1 MDKEQSA
8 TKITAPKP
16 QDFLRARRPEQFSD
30 SVKLQESTID
40 RSMLEYHFETL
51 NNRSQELE
59 FEIFVRKLCEREI
72 CPNLVAQTGPTAGG
86 DGKTDTETY
95 PVANQIAF
103 FWGLNETPE
112 SERWAFGVSTQKD
125 WRAKCRKDVESI
137 MSTGRGYV
145 QIFCATSR
153 FIKNSSRAELQDELS
168 EKYGVKVTIL
178 DRTWLLDKTL
188 QPKNQQLAID
198 HLGLTG
204 SIESKIQI
212 GPFDADKQIQL
223 ADIER
228 QIEQI
233 EDPGRLTLSQ
243 VDLYTKRAIIY
254 KELERD
260 AVAVEHQFNIAV
272 RTAKKFGTQRQ
283 HFDSLYQLTWAA
295 YWWLENAE
303 LFEDTFEKALSVAQE
318 TDNVEV
324 WEKVVTL
331 FNLVVTTHRD
341 GKCTLDV
348 ASTEATI
355 REKLNSIADD
365 ADMISGAL
373 QAKTSLALL
382 DLLAAK
388 SEEQVNNTFR
398 SLGAIADSAHKLI
411 GYPMARLVNL
421 LEALDVAFGDLKA
434 YEDLMDKL
442 IDDAGAR
449 ENSRIKADK
458 YLRRGAL
465 SSDKKDYYRAIKCF
479 GLSLYGLYSSE
490 SKTEMFAALYM
501 LSHAYEKQGLLWAAR
516 GSALMAAYLVTSDAL
531 KEQRSSAKQ
540 AAVYQQLMW
549 IEGQLGRLGQ
559 SLTWYHLAQLISQ
572 TLDEELWTESQKMSY
587 EALIGK
593 LFFNANFSDI
603 ERLAWLP
610 DKLNQ
615 LGLWLSADALLICLG
630 HEDKAGPEGEPIDL
644 QFINMWR
651 CIDMGAPVAPLDLY
665 IDRWTTISS
674 YILGCKV
681 SVSFPVKSPCMEL
694 AQQLLAVLESFCAP
708 MMADHLASTLPA
720 VNIDISLED
729 EDEFIL
735 QHSFDTAAQVTS
747 AEILCSPFS
756 IANLTDEQRD
766 TIKDFYSE
774 FCLRFVTIIC
784 PQIGWTRLEEMLR
797 GDKALERAVVFN
809 CNIGLDSYFMGRDAV
824 PGIASH
830 QDASLELYQPTR
842 RVTWFEHH
850 NIEPMDWR
858 PKVDVSE
865 ERPKHPFQF
874 STLKHRDLKISSLIQ
889 VSLWDQAGWRGVGF
903 QGGGGQIPAV
913 VFLFENPVVGE
924 KIFSNIA
931 KTVGDKD
938 PGKKL
943 RIALMRGISKQ
954 NPAHYRVVVTS
965 NLEQNDDGSSSI
977 HSASSRILTVT
988 PDSSENLDRFLSDY
1002 ENYKRCYVVT
1012 VDAKGRPTHHLSTS
1026 GLVVINAWEIDDNH
1040 LEITALQPDDDV
1052 LIPEGVDNPPISR
1065 ALARI
1070 RSSEG
1075 RKA

>member
-1 MDKEQSA
+1 MEKEQSA
-8 TKITAPKP
+8 TKIAGPKP

-30 SVKLQESTID
+30 SVKLQESNLD

-95 PVANQIAF
+95 PVASQIAF
-103 FWGLNETPE
+103 FWGLNEAPE

-125 WRAKCRKDVESI
+125 WKTKCTKDVESI
-137 MSTGRGYV
+137 MSTGRGYSR
-145 QIFCATSR
+145 IFCVSSR
-153 FIKNSSRAELQDELS
+153 FFKNSLRAQLQDDLS
-168 EKYGVKVTIL
+168 EKHGVTVTIL

-198 HLGLTG
+198 YLGLTG

-233 EDPGRLTLSQ
+233 EDPSRLTLSQ

-260 AVAVEHQFNIAV
+260 AVAVEHQFNLAV

-283 HFDSLYQLTWAA
+283 HFESLYQLTWAA

-303 LFEDTFEKALSVAQE
+303 LFEDTFEKALGVAQE

-324 WEKVVTL
+324 WENVVTL

-348 ASTEATI
+348 ACIEATI
-355 REKLNSIADD
+355 REKLNSIAGD

-398 SLGAIADSAHKLI
+398 SLSEIADSAHKLI

-421 LEALDVAFGDLKA
+421 LEELDVAFGDLKA

-442 IDDAGAR
+442 IDDAGER

-516 GSALMAAYLVTSDAL
+516 GSALMAAYLVTSEAL

-540 AAVYQQLMW
+540 AAIYQQLMW

-559 SLTWYHLAQLISQ
+559 SLAWYHLAQLTSQ

-651 CIDMGAPVAPLDLY
+651 GIDMGAPVAPLDLY

-735 QHSFDTAAQVTS
+735 QHSFDTVAQVTS

-824 PGIASH
+824 PGITSH

-850 NIEPMDWR
+850 NIEPMDSR
-858 PKVDVSE
+858 PKADVSE

>member
-8 TKITAPKP
+8 TKINGPKP

-30 SVKLQESTID
+30 SVKLQESIID

-95 PVANQIAF
+95 PVASQIAF
-103 FWGLNETPE
+103 FWGLNEAPE

-125 WRAKCRKDVESI
+125 WKTKCTKDVESI
-137 MSTGRGYV
+137 MSTGRGYSR
-145 QIFCATSR
+145 IFCVSSR
-153 FIKNSSRAELQDELS
+153 FIKNSQRAQLQDDLS
-168 EKYGVKVTIL
+168 EKHNVKVTIL

-198 HLGLTG
+198 YLGLTG
-204 SIESKIQI
+204 NIESKIQI

-260 AVAVEHQFNIAV
+260 AAAVEHQFNLAV

-303 LFEDTFEKALSVAQE
+303 LFEDTFEKALAVAQE

-341 GKCTLDV
+341 GKCTLDL
-348 ASTEATI
+348 ASIEATI
-355 REKLNSIADD
+355 RERLSSIADD

-411 GYPMARLVNL
+411 GYPIARLVNL

-540 AAVYQQLMW
+540 AAIYQQLMW
-549 IEGQLGRLGQ
+549 IEGQMGRLGQ

-630 HEDKAGPEGEPIDL
+630 HEDKAGPEGEPIDFH
-644 QFINMWR
+644 FINMWR
-651 CIDMGAPVAPLDLY
+651 GIDMGAPVAPLDLY
-665 IDRWTTISS
+665 LDRWTTISS

-720 VNIDISLED
+720 VNINISLED

-766 TIKDFYSE
+766 IIKNFYSE

-797 GDKALERAVVFN
+797 DDKALERAVVFN

-824 PGIASH
+824 PGIESH
-830 QDASLELYQPTR
+830 QDASLELHKPTR

-850 NIEPMDWR
+850 NIEPMNWR
-858 PKVDVSE
+858 PKADVSE

-874 STLKHRDLKISSLIQ
+874 STLKHRELKISSLIQ

-903 QGGGGQIPAV
+903 QGGGGRIPAI
-913 VFLFENPVVGE
+913 VFLFENPVIGE

-938 PGKKL
+938 PSHTL
-943 RIALMRGISKQ
+943 RIALIRGIDRKNS
-954 NPAHYRVVVTS
+954 AHYRVVVTS
-965 NLEQNDDGSSSI
+965 NIDREDHSSSI
-977 HSASSRILTVT
+977 HSALSRILTVT
-988 PDSSENLDRFLSDY
+988 PDSSENLDRFLGDY
-1002 ENYKRCYVVT
+1002 EGYKRCYVVT

-1070 RSSEG
+1070 RSSEC

>member
-8 TKITAPKP
+8 TKINGPKP

-59 FEIFVRKLCEREI
+59 FEIFARKLCEREI

-95 PVANQIAF
+95 PVASQIAF
-103 FWGLNETPE
+103 FWGLNEAPE

-125 WRAKCRKDVESI
+125 WKTKCTKDVESI
-137 MSTGRGYV
+137 MSTGRGYSR
-145 QIFCATSR
+145 IFCVSSR
-153 FIKNSSRAELQDELS
+153 FIKNSLRAQLQDALS
-168 EKYGVKVTIL
+168 EKHGVKVTIL

-188 QPKNQQLAID
+188 QPHNQQLAID
-198 HLGLTG
+198 YLGLTG

-243 VDLYTKRAIIY
+243 VDLYTKRAITY

-260 AVAVEHQFNIAV
+260 AVAVEHQFNLAV
-272 RTAKKFGTQRQ
+272 RTAKKFGSQRQ

-303 LFEDTFEKALSVAQE
+303 LFEDTFEKALGVAQE

-348 ASTEATI
+348 ASIEVTI

-398 SLGAIADSAHKLI
+398 SLGIIADSAHKLI

-516 GSALMAAYLVTSDAL
+516 GAALMAAYLVTADAL

-540 AAVYQQLMW
+540 AAIYQKLMW

-572 TLDEELWTESQKMSY
+572 TLDEDLWTENQKMSY

-593 LFFNANFSDI
+593 LFLNANFSDI

-615 LGLWLSADALLICLG
+615 LDLWLSADALLICLG

-651 CIDMGAPVAPLDLY
+651 SIDMGAPVAPLDLY
-665 IDRWTTISS
+665 LGRWTTISS

-729 EDEFIL
+729 EDDFIL

-766 TIKDFYSE
+766 AIKDFYSE

-784 PQIGWTRLEEMLR
+784 PQIGWSRLEEMLR
-797 GDKALERAVVFN
+797 DDKALERAVVFN

-824 PGIASH
+824 LGIASH
-830 QDASLELYQPTR
+830 QDASLELHKPTR

-858 PKVDVSE
+858 PKADVSE

-874 STLKHRDLKISSLIQ
+874 STLKHRELKILSLIQ

-903 QGGGGQIPAV
+903 QGGGGRIPAI
-913 VFLFENPVVGE
+913 VFLFENLVVGE
-924 KIFSNIA
+924 RIFSNIA

-938 PGKKL
+938 PNNTL
-943 RIALMRGISKQ
+943 RIALIRGINKQ
-954 NPAHYRVVVTS
+954 SPAHYRVVVTS
-965 NLEQNDDGSSSI
+965 NLDREDDSSSI
-977 HSASSRILTVT
+977 HSALSRILTVT

-1012 VDAKGRPTHHLSTS
+1012 VDSKGRPTHHLSTS
-1026 GLVVINAWEIDDNH
+1026 GVVVINAWEIDDNH

>member
-1 MDKEQSA
+1 MEKEQSD
-8 TKITAPKP
+8 TKISGPKP

-95 PVANQIAF
+95 PVSSQIAF
-103 FWGLNETPE
+103 FWGLNEAPE

-125 WRAKCRKDVESI
+125 WKTKCTKDVESI
-137 MSTGRGYV
+137 MSTGRGYAN
-145 QIFCATSR
+145 IFCVSSR
-153 FIKNSSRAELQDELS
+153 FIKNSLRAQLQDELS
-168 EKYGVKVTIL
+168 NRHGVKVTIL

-188 QPKNQQLAID
+188 WPKNQHLAID

-223 ADIER
+223 AEIECQIK
-228 QIEQI
+228 QIE
-233 EDPGRLTLSQ
+233 EPGRLTLSQ
-243 VDLYTKRAIIY
+243 VDLYTKRAILY

-260 AVAVEHQFNIAV
+260 ATAVEHEFNIAV
-272 RTAKKFGTQRQ
+272 RTAKRFGTPRQ
-283 HFDSLYQLTWAA
+283 HFDALYQLTWAA

-303 LFEDTFEKALSVAQE
+303 LFEETFEKALGVAQE
-318 TDNVEV
+318 TDNIEV

-348 ASTEATI
+348 VSLEATI
-355 REKLNSIADD
+355 RERLNSIAND
-365 ADMISGAL
+365 ADMISCAL

-382 DLLAAK
+382 DLLAAAN
-388 SEEQVNNTFR
+388 EEQVNNTFR
-398 SLGAIADSAHKLI
+398 SLGTIADSAHKLI

-442 IDDAGAR
+442 IDDASAR

-479 GLSLYGLYSSE
+479 GLSLYGLYNSE
-490 SKTEMFAALYM
+490 SKTEIFAALYM

-516 GSALMAAYLVTSDAL
+516 GAALMAAYLVTTDAL
-531 KEQRSSAKQ
+531 KEQRNSAKQ
-540 AAVYQQLMW
+540 AAIYQKLMW

-559 SLTWYHLAQLISQ
+559 SLTWYHLAKLISQ
-572 TLDEELWTESQKMSY
+572 TLDEEPWTENQKMSY

-593 LFFNANFSDI
+593 LLLNANFSDI

-615 LGLWLSADALLICLG
+615 LDLGLSADALLLCLG
-630 HEDKAGPEGEPIDL
+630 HEGKAGPENEPIDL
-644 QFINMWR
+644 QFMNMWR
-651 CIDMGAPVAPLDLY
+651 SIDMGAPVATLDLY
-665 IDRWTTISS
+665 LDRWTTISS

-681 SVSFPVKSPCMEL
+681 CVSFPVKSPCIEL

-708 MMADHLASTLPA
+708 MIVDHVVSTLPV
-720 VNIDISLED
+720 VNIDILLED
-729 EDEFIL
+729 ENDFIL

-747 AEILCSPFS
+747 AEILCSPIS

-766 TIKDFYSE
+766 AIKQFYSE
-774 FCLRFVTIIC
+774 FCLHFVTIIC
-784 PQIGWTRLEEMLR
+784 PQVSCSSLEEMLR
-797 GDKALERAVVFN
+797 DDKALERAVVFN

-824 PGIASH
+824 PGIESH
-830 QDASLELYQPTR
+830 QDASLELHKPTR
-842 RVTWFEHH
+842 RVAWFEHH
-850 NIEPMDWR
+850 NIEPMGWR
-858 PKVDVSE
+858 PKNDVSE

-874 STLKHRDLKISSLIQ
+874 STLKHRELKISSLIQ
-889 VSLWDQAGWRGVGF
+889 ISLWDQAGWRGVGF
-903 QGGGGQIPAV
+903 HGGGGEIPSI
-913 VFLFENPVVGE
+913 VFLFDKPTVGAR
-924 KIFSNIA
+924 IFSNIA
-931 KTVGDKD
+931 KTVGVKD
-938 PGKKL
+938 SKNIL
-943 RIALMRGISKQ
+943 RIALIRGISKH
-954 NPAHYRVVVTS
+954 NPEHYRVVVTN
-965 NLEQNDDGSSSI
+965 NLGQNDDDSSSI

-988 PDSSENLDRFLSDY
+988 PNSSQNLDRFLSDY
-1002 ENYKRCYVVT
+1002 EYYKRCYVVT
-1012 VDAKGRPTHHLSTS
+1012 VDANGKPTHHLSTS
-1026 GLVVINAWEIDDNH
+1026 GVVVINAWEIDDNQ
-1040 LEITALQPDDDV
+1040 LEISAIQPDDDV
-1052 LIPEGVDNPPISR
+1052 LLPEGVDNPPISR
-1065 ALARI
+1065 ALTRI
-1070 RSSEG
+1070 RSSES
-1075 RKA
+1075 RQP

>member
-40 RSMLEYHFETL
+40 RCMLEYHFETL

-59 FEIFVRKLCEREI
+59 FETFVRKLCEREI

-95 PVANQIAF
+95 PVSSQIAF
-103 FWGLNETPE
+103 FWGLNEAPE
-112 SERWAFGVSTQKD
+112 SERWAFGVSTQKN
-125 WRAKCRKDVESI
+125 WKAKCTKDVESV
-137 MSTGRGYV
+137 MSTGRGYAS
-145 QIFCATSR
+145 IFCVSSR
-153 FIKNSSRAELQDELS
+153 LIKNSLRAQHQDDLS
-168 EKYGVKVTIL
+168 KKHGVQVTIL
-178 DRTWLLDKTL
+178 DRTWLLDRAL
-188 QPKNQQLAID
+188 QPKNQHLAID

-212 GPFDADKQIQL
+212 GPYDADKQIQL
-223 ADIER
+223 AEIER
-228 QIEQI
+228 EIEQI

-260 AVAVEHQFNIAV
+260 AAAVEHQFNIAV
-272 RTAKKFGTQRQ
+272 RVAKKFGTHRQ
-283 HFDSLYQLTWAA
+283 HFDALYQLTWAA
-295 YWWLENAE
+295 YWWLENADV
-303 LFEDTFEKALSVAQE
+303 FEETFEKAFGVAQE

-331 FNLVVTTHRD
+331 FNLVVTSHRD

-348 ASTEATI
+348 VSLSATI
-355 REKLNSIADD
+355 RERLNSIAND

-382 DLLAAK
+382 DLLAAEN
-388 SEEQVNNTFR
+388 EEQVNNTFR
-398 SLGAIADSAHKLI
+398 TLGTIADSAHKLI

-442 IDDAGAR
+442 IDDTGAR

-479 GLSLYGLYSSE
+479 GLSLYGLYNSE

-516 GSALMAAYLVTSDAL
+516 GAALMAAYLVTGDAL

-540 AAVYQQLMW
+540 AAIYQQLMW

-572 TLDEELWTESQKMSY
+572 TLDEDPWTENQKMSY

-593 LFFNANFSDI
+593 LFLNANFSDI

-615 LGLWLSADALLICLG
+615 LDLGLSADALLVCLG

-644 QFINMWR
+644 QFMNMWR
-651 CIDMGAPVAPLDLY
+651 SIDMGAPVATLDLY
-665 IDRWTTISS
+665 LDRWTTINS

-694 AQQLLAVLESFCAP
+694 AQHLLAVLESFCAP
-708 MMADHLASTLPA
+708 MMVDHIASTLPA
-720 VNIDISLED
+720 VNIDILLED
-729 EDEFIL
+729 EDDFML
-735 QHSFDTAAQVTS
+735 QHNFDTAAQVTS

-756 IANLTDEQRD
+756 IAKLTDEQRD
-766 TIKDFYSE
+766 AIKQFYSE
-774 FCLRFVTIIC
+774 FCLHFVSIIC
-784 PQIGWTRLEEMLR
+784 PQVGWSRLEEMLR
-797 GDKALERAVVFN
+797 DDKALERAVVFN
-809 CNIGLDSYFMGRDAV
+809 CNIGLDDYFMGRDAA

-830 QDASLELYQPTR
+830 QDAALELHKPTR
-842 RVTWFEHH
+842 SVTWFQYH
-850 NIEPMDWR
+850 NIEPMVLR
-858 PKVDVSE
+858 PKHDVSE

-874 STLKHRDLKISSLIQ
+874 SSLKHRELKISSLIQ

-903 QGGGGQIPAV
+903 HGGGGEIPSI
-913 VFLFENPVVGE
+913 VFLFENPTVGAR
-924 KIFSNIA
+924 IFSNIA
-931 KTVGDKD
+931 KTIGDKD
-938 PGKKL
+938 SKNTL
-943 RIALMRGISKQ
+943 RIALIRGISKH
-954 NPAHYRVVVTS
+954 NPAHYRVVVTN
-965 NLEQNDDGSSSI
+965 NLEQNDDDASSI
-977 HSASSRILTVT
+977 HSALSRILTVT
-988 PDSSENLDRFLSDY
+988 PDTSQNIDRFLSDY
-1002 ENYKRCYVVT
+1002 EHYKRCYVAT
-1012 VDAKGRPTHHLSTS
+1012 VDPQGHPTHHLSTS
-1026 GLVVINAWEIDDNH
+1026 GVVVLNAWEIDDNH
-1040 LEITALQPDDDV
+1040 LEISAIQPDDDV
-1052 LIPEGVDNPPISR
+1052 LIPEGVDDPPISR

-1070 RSSEG
+1070 RSPEG

>member
-1 MDKEQSA
+1 MEKEQTA
-8 TKITAPKP
+8 TKISSPKP

-30 SVKLQESTID
+30 SVKLQEATID
-40 RSMLEYHFETL
+40 RLMLEYHFETL

-95 PVANQIAF
+95 PVSSQIAF

-125 WRAKCRKDVESI
+125 WKKKCTKDVESI
-137 MSTGRGYV
+137 MSTGRGYTR
-145 QIFCATSR
+145 IFCVSSR
-153 FIKNSSRAELQDELS
+153 FIKNSLRAQLQDDLS
-168 EKYGVKVTIL
+168 KKHGVKVTIL

-188 QPKNQQLAID
+188 QPKNQHLAID

-260 AVAVEHQFNIAV
+260 AAAVEQQFNIAI
-272 RTAKKFGTQRQ
+272 RTAKKFGTKRQ
-283 HFDSLYQLTWAA
+283 HFDALYQLTWAA

-303 LFEDTFEKALSVAQE
+303 LFEETFEKALGVAQE

-341 GKCTLDV
+341 GKCTLDLV
-348 ASTEATI
+348 FLGTTI
-355 REKLNSIADD
+355 RERLNLIASD

-382 DLLAAK
+382 DLLAAEN
-388 SEEQVNNTFR
+388 EEQVNDIFR
-398 SLGAIADSAHKLI
+398 SLSTIADSAHKLI
-411 GYPMARLVNL
+411 GYPMARLINL

-516 GSALMAAYLVTSDAL
+516 GAALMAAYLVTADAL
-531 KEQRSSAKQ
+531 KEQRSCAKQ
-540 AAVYQQLMW
+540 AAIYQQLMW

-559 SLTWYHLAQLISQ
+559 SLTWYYLSQMISP
-572 TLDEELWTESQKMSY
+572 TLDENLWSENQKINY

-593 LFFNANFSDI
+593 LFLNAKFSDI
-603 ERLAWLP
+603 ERLTWLP
-610 DKLNQ
+610 DKLKQ
-615 LGLWLSADALLICLG
+615 LNLKLSADALLVCLG
-630 HEDKAGPEGEPIDL
+630 HEDKAGAEGEPIDL
-644 QFINMWR
+644 QFMNMWR
-651 CIDMGAPVAPLDLY
+651 SIDLGAPVGPLDLY
-665 IDRWTTISS
+665 LDRWTNISS
-674 YILGCKV
+674 NILGCNV
-681 SVSFPVKSPCMEL
+681 SVSFPVKSPCIEL

-708 MMADHLASTLPA
+708 MMVDHIASTLPA
-720 VNIDISLED
+720 VNIDILLED
-729 EDEFIL
+729 EDDFIL
-735 QHSFDTAAQVTS
+735 QHNFDTAAQVTS

-756 IANLTDEQRD
+756 ISNLTDNQRD
-766 TIKDFYSE
+766 ALKQFYSE
-774 FCLRFVTIIC
+774 FCLQFVSIIC
-784 PQIGWTRLEEMLR
+784 PQIGRSKFEEMLR
-797 GDKALERAVVFN
+797 DDKALERAVLFN
-809 CNIGLDSYFMGRDAV
+809 CNIGLDGYFLGRDAI
-824 PGIASH
+824 PGIKAHHNSTC
-830 QDASLELYQPTR
+830 ELHEPTR

-850 NIEPMDWR
+850 NIEPMDLR
-858 PKVDVSE
+858 PRPDTSE
-865 ERPKHPFQF
+865 ERLIHPFQF
-874 STLKHRDLKISSLIQ
+874 STMKHREIKVVSLIQ
-889 VSLWDQAGWRGVGF
+889 TSLWDQAGWKGLGF
-903 QGGGGQIPAV
+903 QTCEGQTPLLMFA
-913 VFLFENPVVGE
+913 FENTTIGN
-924 KIFSNIA
+924 KIFENIA
-931 KTVGDKD
+931 KSIGNKD
-938 PGKKL
+938 HNNAL
-943 RIALMRGISKQ
+943 RIALIRGINRQ
-954 NPAHYRVVVTS
+954 NPAHYRVAVTS
-965 NLEQNDDGSSSI
+965 NIDRSDDGTSKVQTALSRIHTMTPSSSVNI
-977 HSASSRILTVT
+977 
-988 PDSSENLDRFLSDY
+988 DRFLKDYDTHKKCYIATASSDGAP
-1002 ENYKRCYVVT
+1002 VI
-1012 VDAKGRPTHHLSTS
+1012 HLITS
-1026 GLVVINAWEIDDNH
+1026 GVVVMHAWEIDENDQ
-1040 LEITALQPDDDV
+1040 EISAITPDDDI
-1052 LIPEGVDNPPISR
+1052 LIPPGMKNPPISR
-1065 ALARI
+1065 ALNKI
-1070 RSSEG
+1070 RSFEA
-1075 RKA
+1075 R

>member
-1 MDKEQSA
+1 MEKEQSA
-8 TKITAPKP
+8 TKIAGPKP

-30 SVKLQESTID
+30 TVKLQESTID

-51 NNRSQELE
+51 NNRSQELQ

-72 CPNLVAQTGPTAGG
+72 CPNLVPQTGPTAGG
-86 DGKTDTETY
+86 DGKTDTETF

-103 FWGLNETPE
+103 FWGLNESPE

-145 QIFCATSR
+145 RIFCVTSR
-153 FIKNSSRAELQDELS
+153 FIKNSSRAELQDEFS
-168 EKYGVKVTIL
+168 QKYDVKVTIL

-188 QPKNQQLAID
+188 QPKNQHLAID
-198 HLGLTG
+198 HLSLTG
-204 SIESKIQI
+204 SIDSKIQI

-223 ADIER
+223 AEIER
-228 QIEQI
+228 QIDQI
-233 EDPGRLTLSQ
+233 EDPGRLTIPQ

-260 AVAVEHQFNIAV
+260 AAAVKHQFDIAV
-272 RTAKKFGTQRQ
+272 RTANKFGTPRQ
-283 HFDSLYQLTWAA
+283 HFDALYQLTWAA

-303 LFEDTFEKALSVAQE
+303 LFEETFEKALGVAQK

-348 ASTEATI
+348 APLEATI
-355 REKLNSIADD
+355 REKLNSIAED

-382 DLLAAK
+382 DLLTAE
-388 SEEQVNNTFR
+388 SEDQVNTTFHTL
-398 SLGAIADSAHKLI
+398 SMIVDSAHKLI
-411 GYPMARLVNL
+411 GYPMARLANL

-434 YEDLMDKL
+434 YEDLMDKV

-490 SKTEMFAALYM
+490 SKGGIFAALYM

-516 GSALMAAYLVTSDAL
+516 GAAMMAAYLATGDAL

-540 AAVYQQLMW
+540 AAIYQRLMW
-549 IEGQLGRLGQ
+549 IEGQLSRLGQ
-559 SLTWYHLAQLISQ
+559 SLTWYHLSHLISP
-572 TLDEELWTESQKMSY
+572 TLDENPWTENQKINY
-587 EALIGK
+587 ECLIGK
-593 LFFNANFSDI
+593 LFLNANFSDI

-615 LGLWLSADALLICLG
+615 MDLGLSADALLVCLG
-630 HEDKAGPEGEPIDL
+630 HEDKAGPEDEPIDL
-644 QFINMWR
+644 QFMNMWR
-651 CIDMGAPVAPLDLY
+651 SIDMGAPVAPLDLY
-665 IDRWTTISS
+665 LDRWTTISS

-681 SVSFPVKSPCMEL
+681 SVSFPVKSPCIEL

-708 MMADHLASTLPA
+708 MMSDHTAATVPA

-729 EDEFIL
+729 EDNFIL
-735 QHSFDTAAQVTS
+735 QHRFDTAAQVTS
-747 AEILCSPFS
+747 AEIRCSPFS
-756 IANLTDEQRD
+756 IADLTDEQRSS
-766 TIKDFYSE
+766 IQQFYSE
-774 FCLRFVTIIC
+774 FCLHFVSVIC
-784 PQIGWTRLEEMLR
+784 PQIGWSKLEEMLR
-797 GDKALERAVVFN
+797 DDKALERAVIFN
-809 CNIGLDSYFMGRDAV
+809 CNIGLDSYFMGHGAV

-830 QDASLELYQPTR
+830 QDASLELHKPTR
-842 RVTWFEHH
+842 RVTWFEFH
-850 NIEPMDWR
+850 NIEPMDWL
-858 PKVDVSE
+858 PKSNMRE

-874 STLKHRDLKISSLIQ
+874 STMKHREIKVVSLIQ
-889 VSLWDQAGWRGVGF
+889 ASLWDQAGWKGLGF
-903 QGGGGQIPAV
+903 QTCEGEIPLLMFGFEHAAV
-913 VFLFENPVVGE
+913 GT
-924 KIFSNIA
+924 KIFENIA
-931 KTVGDKD
+931 KTIGEKD
-938 PGKKL
+938 PNNTL
-943 RIALMRGISKQ
+943 RIALIRGISRQ
-954 NPAHYRVVVTS
+954 NPAHYRVAVTS
-965 NLEQNDDGSSSI
+965 NIDRSDDGISQVQT
-977 HSASSRILTVT
+977 ALSRIHTMTPSSTVNI
-988 PDSSENLDRFLSDY
+988 DSFLKDY
-1002 ENYKRCYVVT
+1002 YLHKKCHVAT
-1012 VDAKGRPTHHLSTS
+1012 VNAEGKLVNHLLTS
-1026 GLVVINAWEIDDNH
+1026 GVVVMHAWEIDENDQ
-1040 LEITALQPDDDV
+1040 EISAIKPDDDI
-1052 LIPEGVDNPPISR
+1052 LIPVGMENPPISR
-1065 ALARI
+1065 ALAKI
-1070 RSSEG
+1070 RSFEA
-1075 RKA
+1075 R

>member
-30 SVKLQESTID
+30 SLKLQESTID

-95 PVANQIAF
+95 PVASQIAF

-145 QIFCATSR
+145 QIFCVTSR

-223 ADIER
+223 TQVER

-254 KELERD
+254 KELEHD
-260 AVAVEHQFNIAV
+260 AVAVENQFNIAV

-283 HFDSLYQLTWAA
+283 HFDALYQLTWAA
-295 YWWLENAE
+295 YWWLKNAE
-303 LFEDTFEKALSVAQE
+303 LFEETFEKALGVAQE
-318 TDNVEV
+318 TENVEV

-331 FNLVVTTHRD
+331 FNLVVTTNRD

-348 ASTEATI
+348 DSIEATI
-355 REKLNSIADD
+355 REKLNSIANN

-382 DLLAAK
+382 DLLVAED
-388 SEEQVNNTFR
+388 EEQASNTFR
-398 SLGAIADSAHKLI
+398 SLSEIADSAHKLI

-442 IDDAGAR
+442 IDDAGER
-449 ENSRIKADK
+449 ENIRIKADK

-490 SKTEMFAALYM
+490 SKAEVFAALYM
-501 LSHAYEKQGLLWAAR
+501 LSHAYDKQGLLWAAR
-516 GSALMAAYLVTSDAL
+516 GAALMAAYVVTSDAL
-531 KEQRSSAKQ
+531 KEQRSSSKQ
-540 AAVYQQLMW
+540 AAIYQRLMW
-549 IEGQLGRLGQ
+549 IEGQLGRVSQ
-559 SLTWYHLAQLISQ
+559 SLTWYHLAQLVSQ
-572 TLDEELWTESQKMSY
+572 AVDEKLWTEDQKMNY
-587 EALIGK
+587 EVLIGQ
-593 LFFNANFSDI
+593 LFLNANFSDV
-603 ERLAWLP
+603 ERIAWLP

-615 LGLWLSADALLICLG
+615 LDLGLSADALLVCLG

-644 QFINMWR
+644 HLMNMWR
-651 CIDMGAPVAPLDLY
+651 SMDMGAPLAPLDLY
-665 IDRWTTISS
+665 LDRWTTINS

-681 SVSFPVKSPCMEL
+681 SVSFSVKSPCIEL

-708 MMADHLASTLPA
+708 MMADHATATVPA

-729 EDEFIL
+729 VDDFML

-756 IANLTDEQRD
+756 IASLTDEQRD
-766 TIKDFYSE
+766 TIRQFYSE
-774 FCLRFVTIIC
+774 FCLHFVSIIC
-784 PQIGWTRLEEMLR
+784 PQISWSKIEEMLR
-797 GDKALERAVVFN
+797 EDKALERSVVFN
-809 CNIGLDSYFMGRDAV
+809 CNIGLDSYFMGRNAV
-824 PGIASH
+824 PGIESH
-830 QDASLELYQPTR
+830 QDGALEFYKPTR
-842 RVTWFEHH
+842 RITWHEHH
-850 NIEPMDWR
+850 NVEPMDW
-858 PKVDVSE
+858 PSKSDEPE

-874 STLKHRDLKISSLIQ
+874 STMKHRELKVVSIIQ
-889 VSLWDQAGWRGVGF
+889 ESLWSKAGWRGLGF
-903 QGGGGQIPAV
+903 QTCEGEIPVLIFGFDNAAI
-913 VFLFENPVVGE
+913 GH
-924 KIFSNIA
+924 KIFENIA
-931 KTVGDKD
+931 KTIGDKD
-938 PGKKL
+938 SNNTL
-943 RIALMRGISKQ
+943 RIALIRGIDSQ
-954 NPAHYRVVVTS
+954 SPAHYRVAVTS
-965 NLEQNDDGSSSI
+965 DLDRSEGGALRVQAGL
-977 HSASSRILTVT
+977 SRLHTMT
-988 PDSSENLDRFLSDY
+988 PSSSENIDRFLKDY
-1002 ENYKRCYVVT
+1002 EVRKKCYVAT
-1012 VDAKGRPTHHLSTS
+1012 VNAKGKLVSHLITS
-1026 GLVVINAWEIDDNH
+1026 GVVVMYAWEIDESVQ
-1040 LEITALQPDDDV
+1040 EISAIQPDDDIF
-1052 LIPEGVDNPPISR
+1052 IPAGMENPPISR
-1065 ALARI
+1065 ALAKL
-1070 RSSEG
+1070 RSFEA
-1075 RKA
+1075 R

>member
-1 MDKEQSA
+1 MEKEKEKSA
-8 TKITAPKP
+8 TKISGPKP

-30 SVKLQESTID
+30 SVKLQEATID
-40 RSMLEYHFETL
+40 RLMLEYHFETL

-95 PVANQIAF
+95 PVSNQIAF
-103 FWGLNETPE
+103 FWGLNEAPE

-125 WRAKCRKDVESI
+125 WKTKCTKDVESI
-137 MSTGRGYV
+137 MSTGRGYAR
-145 QIFCATSR
+145 IFCISSR
-153 FIKNSSRAELQDELS
+153 FIKNSLRAQLQDDLS
-168 EKYGVKVTIL
+168 KKHGVKVTIL

-188 QPKNQQLAID
+188 QPQNQHLAID

-212 GPFDADKQIQL
+212 GPYDADKQIQL
-223 ADIER
+223 TEIER

-233 EDPGRLTLSQ
+233 EDPGHLTLSQ
-243 VDLYTKRAIIY
+243 VDLYTKRAVIY

-260 AVAVEHQFNIAV
+260 ASAVEHQFNIAV
-272 RTAKKFGTQRQ
+272 RTAKKFGTPRQ
-283 HFDSLYQLTWAA
+283 HFDALYQLTWAA

-303 LFEDTFEKALSVAQE
+303 IFEEAFEKALGVAQE

-341 GKCTLDV
+341 GKCTLDLV
-348 ASTEATI
+348 SLGTTI
-355 REKLNSIADD
+355 RERLNSIASD

-382 DLLAAK
+382 DLLAAEN
-388 SEEQVNNTFR
+388 EEQVNDIFR
-398 SLGAIADSAHKLI
+398 SLSTIADSAHKLI

-516 GSALMAAYLVTSDAL
+516 GAALMAAYLVTADAL

-540 AAVYQQLMW
+540 AAIYQQLMW

-559 SLTWYHLAQLISQ
+559 SLTWYYLSQMISP
-572 TLDEELWTESQKMSY
+572 TLDENLWSENQKMSY

-593 LFFNANFSDI
+593 LFLNAKFSDI
-603 ERLAWLP
+603 ERLTWLP

-615 LGLWLSADALLICLG
+615 LNLELSADALLVCLG
-630 HEDKAGPEGEPIDL
+630 HEDKAGPEGEQIDL
-644 QFINMWR
+644 QFMNLWR
-651 CIDMGAPVAPLDLY
+651 SIDMGAPVGPLDLY
-665 IDRWTTISS
+665 LDRWTTISS
-674 YILGCKV
+674 NILGCHV
-681 SVSFPVKSPCMEL
+681 SVSFPVKSPCIEL

-708 MMADHLASTLPA
+708 MMVDHIASTLPA
-720 VNIDISLED
+720 VNIDILLED
-729 EDEFIL
+729 EDDFIL
-735 QHSFDTAAQVTS
+735 RHNFDTAAQVTS

-756 IANLTDEQRD
+756 IGNLTDEQRD
-766 TIKDFYSE
+766 AIKQFYSE
-774 FCLRFVTIIC
+774 FCLQFVSIIC
-784 PQIGWTRLEEMLR
+784 PQIGRSKFEEMLR
-797 GDKALERAVVFN
+797 DDKALERAVVFN
-809 CNIGLDSYFMGRDAV
+809 CNIGLDGYFLGRDAV
-824 PGIASH
+824 PGIRSH
-830 QDASLELYQPTR
+830 QDSTCELHEPTR

-858 PKVDVSE
+858 PKSDTPE
-865 ERPKHPFQF
+865 ERPKHPFHF
-874 STLKHRDLKISSLIQ
+874 STLKHRELKVLSLIQ
-889 VSLWDQAGWRGVGF
+889 TSLWDQAGWKGLGF
-903 QGGGGQIPAV
+903 QTCEGEIPLLM
-913 VFLFENPVVGE
+913 FGFENTVIGN
-924 KIFSNIA
+924 KIFENIA
-931 KTVGDKD
+931 KTIGEKD
-938 PGKKL
+938 PNNAL
-943 RIALMRGISKQ
+943 RIALIRGISRQ
-954 NPAHYRVVVTS
+954 NPAHYRVAVTS
-965 NLEQNDDGSSSI
+965 NIDRSNDGASKVQTTLSRIHTMTPSSSVNI
-977 HSASSRILTVT
+977 
-988 PDSSENLDRFLSDY
+988 DRFLKDY
-1002 ENYKRCYVVT
+1002 ETHKKCYIAT
-1012 VDAKGRPTHHLSTS
+1012 VNSDGEIVSHLITS
-1026 GLVVINAWEIDDNH
+1026 GVVIMHAWEIDENDQ
-1040 LEITALQPDDDV
+1040 EISAIKPDDDI
-1052 LIPEGVDNPPISR
+1052 LIPEGMENPPISR
-1065 ALARI
+1065 AMKKI
-1070 RSSEG
+1070 RSFEA
-1075 RKA
+1075 R

>member
-1 MDKEQSA
+1 MEKEQSA
-8 TKITAPKP
+8 TKIAGPKP

-51 NNRSQELE
+51 NNRSQELQ

-72 CPNLVAQTGPTAGG
+72 CPNLVPQTGPTAGG

-95 PVANQIAF
+95 PVTNQIAF
-103 FWGLNETPE
+103 FWGLNEAPE

-145 QIFCATSR
+145 QIFCVTSR

-168 EKYGVKVTIL
+168 EKYDVKVTIL

-188 QPKNQQLAID
+188 QPKNQHLAID

-212 GPFDADKQIQL
+212 GPFDADKHIQL
-223 ADIER
+223 AEIER
-228 QIEQI
+228 QIDQI
-233 EDPGRLTLSQ
+233 EDPGRLTISQ

-260 AVAVEHQFNIAV
+260 AAAVQHQFDIAV
-272 RTAKKFGTQRQ
+272 RTAKKFGTPRQ
-283 HFDSLYQLTWAA
+283 HFDALYQLTWAA

-303 LFEDTFEKALSVAQE
+303 LFEETFEKALSVAQE

-331 FNLVVTTHRD
+331 FNLVVTTHRN
-341 GKCTLDV
+341 GKCTLNV
-348 ASTEATI
+348 VSLEATI
-355 REKLNSIADD
+355 REKLNSIAED

-382 DLLAAK
+382 DLLTVE
-388 SEEQVNNTFR
+388 SEDQVNTTFKNL
-398 SLGAIADSAHKLI
+398 STIVDSAHKLI

-434 YEDLMDKL
+434 YEELMDKV

-490 SKTEMFAALYM
+490 SKEEMFAALYM

-516 GSALMAAYLVTSDAL
+516 GAAMMAAYLVTVDAL
-531 KEQRSSAKQ
+531 KEQRSSDKQ
-540 AAVYQQLMW
+540 AAIYQRLMW

-559 SLTWYHLAQLISQ
+559 SLTWYHLAHLISPM
-572 TLDEELWTESQKMSY
+572 LDENPWTDSQKINY
-587 EALIGK
+587 ECLIGK
-593 LFFNANFSDI
+593 LFLNADFSDI
-603 ERLAWLP
+603 EKLAWLP

-615 LGLWLSADALLICLG
+615 MDLGLSADALLVCLG

-644 QFINMWR
+644 QFMNMWR
-651 CIDMGAPVAPLDLY
+651 SIDMGAPVAPLDLY
-665 IDRWTTISS
+665 LDRWTTINS

-681 SVSFPVKSPCMEL
+681 SVSFSVKSPCIEL
-694 AQQLLAVLESFCAP
+694 AQQLLTVLESFCAP
-708 MMADHLASTLPA
+708 MMSDHAAATVPA

-729 EDEFIL
+729 EDDFIL
-735 QHSFDTAAQVTS
+735 QHRFDTAAQVTS

-756 IANLTDEQRD
+756 VANLTDEQRSS
-766 TIKDFYSE
+766 IQQFYSE
-774 FCLRFVTIIC
+774 FCLHFVSIIC
-784 PQIGWTRLEEMLR
+784 PQISWSKLEEMLR
-797 GDKALERAVVFN
+797 DDKALERAVIFN
-809 CNIGLDSYFMGRDAV
+809 CNMGLDSYFMGHGAV

-830 QDASLELYQPTR
+830 QDASLELHKPTR
-842 RVTWFEHH
+842 RVTWFEYH
-850 NIEPMDWR
+850 NIEPTDWR
-858 PKVDVSE
+858 PKSNVRE

-874 STLKHRDLKISSLIQ
+874 STMKHRELKVVSLIQ
-889 VSLWDQAGWRGVGF
+889 ASLWDQAGWKGLGF
-903 QGGGGQIPAV
+903 QTCEGEIPLLM
-913 VFLFENPVVGE
+913 FGFEHATVGT
-924 KIFSNIA
+924 KIFENIA

-938 PGKKL
+938 PNNTL
-943 RIALMRGISKQ
+943 RIALIRGISRQ
-954 NPAHYRVVVTS
+954 NPAHYRVAVTS
-965 NLEQNDDGSSSI
+965 NIDRSDDGISKVQTALSRIHTMTPSSSVNI
-977 HSASSRILTVT
+977 
-988 PDSSENLDRFLSDY
+988 DRFLKDY
-1002 ENYKRCYVVT
+1002 ELHKKCHVAT
-1012 VDAKGRPTHHLSTS
+1012 VNSEGKLVNHLLTS
-1026 GLVVINAWEIDDNH
+1026 GVVVMHAWEIDENDQ
-1040 LEITALQPDDDV
+1040 EISAIKPDDDI
-1052 LIPEGVDNPPISR
+1052 LIPVGMENPPISR
-1065 ALARI
+1065 ALAKI
-1070 RSSEG
+1070 RSFEA
-1075 RKA
+1075 R

>member
-1 MDKEQSA
+1 MMDKEQSA
-8 TKITAPKP
+8 TKITDPKP

-95 PVANQIAF
+95 PVASQIAF

-145 QIFCATSR
+145 QIFCVTSR

-204 SIESKIQI
+204 SIESRIQI

-223 ADIER
+223 TEIER

-243 VDLYTKRAIIY
+243 VDLYTKQAIIY
-254 KELERD
+254 KELEHD

-283 HFDSLYQLTWAA
+283 HFDALYQLAWAA

-303 LFEDTFEKALSVAQE
+303 LFEETFEKALGVARE

-324 WEKVVTL
+324 WEKLVTL
-331 FNLVVTTHRD
+331 FNLVVTTNRD

-348 ASTEATI
+348 DSIEAII
-355 REKLNSIADD
+355 REKLNSIANN
-365 ADMISGAL
+365 AEMISGAL

-382 DLLAAK
+382 DLLVAEDEVQA
-388 SEEQVNNTFR
+388 NNTFR
-398 SLGAIADSAHKLI
+398 SLSEIADSAHKLI

-442 IDDAGAR
+442 IDDAGER

-490 SKTEMFAALYM
+490 SKAEVLAALYM
-501 LSHAYEKQGLLWAAR
+501 LSHAYDKQGLLWAAR
-516 GSALMAAYLVTSDAL
+516 GAALMAAYVVTSDAL
-531 KEQRSSAKQ
+531 KEQRNSAKQ
-540 AAVYQQLMW
+540 AAIYQRLMW
-549 IEGQLGRLGQ
+549 IEGQLGRVSQ
-559 SLTWYHLAQLISQ
+559 SLTWYHLAQLVSQ
-572 TLDEELWTESQKMSY
+572 TVDEKLWTEDQKMNY
-587 EALIGK
+587 EVLIGQ
-593 LFFNANFSDI
+593 LFLNANFSDV
-603 ERLAWLP
+603 ERIAWLP

-615 LGLWLSADALLICLG
+615 LDLGLSADALLLCLG

-644 QFINMWR
+644 HLMNMWR
-651 CIDMGAPVAPLDLY
+651 SIDMGAPVAPLDLY
-665 IDRWTTISS
+665 LNRWTTISS

-681 SVSFPVKSPCMEL
+681 SVSFPIKSPCIEL

-708 MMADHLASTLPA
+708 MMADHATATVPA

-729 EDEFIL
+729 EGDFIL

-756 IANLTDEQRD
+756 ITSLTDEQRD
-766 TIKDFYSE
+766 TIRQFYSE
-774 FCLRFVTIIC
+774 FCLHFVSIIC
-784 PQIGWTRLEEMLR
+784 PHINWSKIEEMLR
-797 GDKALERAVVFN
+797 DDKALERAVVFN
-809 CNIGLDSYFMGRDAV
+809 CNIGLDSYFMGRNAV
-824 PGIASH
+824 PGIDSH
-830 QDASLELYQPTR
+830 KDAVFKFYKPTR
-842 RVTWFEHH
+842 RVTWIVHH
-850 NIEPMDWR
+850 NVEPMNW
-858 PKVDVSE
+858 PSKSDVSE

-874 STLKHRDLKISSLIQ
+874 STMKHRELQVVSLIQ
-889 VSLWDQAGWRGVGF
+889 ESLWNQAGWRGLGF
-903 QGGGGQIPAV
+903 QTYEIEIPV
-913 VFLFENPVVGE
+913 MIFVFENATIGY
-924 KIFSNIA
+924 KIFENIA
-931 KTVGDKD
+931 KTIGEKD
-938 PGKKL
+938 SNNAL
-943 RIALMRGISKQ
+943 RIALIRGISRQ
-954 NPAHYRVVVTS
+954 NPAHYRVAVTS
-965 NLEQNDDGSSSI
+965 NLKRFGDG
-977 HSASSRILTVT
+977 ASKVQTALSRLHTMT
-988 PDSSENLDRFLSDY
+988 PSSSENIDRFLKDY
-1002 ENYKRCYVVT
+1002 EVRKKCHVAT
-1012 VDAKGRPTHHLSTS
+1012 VNAKGKLVSHLITS
-1026 GLVVINAWEIDDNH
+1026 GVVVMHAWEIDENDQ
-1040 LEITALQPDDDV
+1040 EISAIQPDDDV
-1052 LIPEGVDNPPISR
+1052 FIPISMENPPITR
-1065 ALARI
+1065 ALAKI
-1070 RSSEG
+1070 RSFEG
-1075 RKA
+1075 R

>member
-30 SVKLQESTID
+30 SLKLQESTID

-95 PVANQIAF
+95 PVASQIAF
-103 FWGLNETPE
+103 FWGLNDTPE

-145 QIFCATSR
+145 QIFCVTSR

-223 ADIER
+223 REIER

-233 EDPGRLTLSQ
+233 EDPGHLTLSQ

-254 KELERD
+254 KELEHD

-283 HFDSLYQLTWAA
+283 HFDALYQLTWAA
-295 YWWLENAE
+295 YWWLENAD
-303 LFEDTFEKALSVAQE
+303 LFEETFEKALGVARE

-341 GKCTLDV
+341 GKCTLDM
-348 ASTEATI
+348 ASIEATI
-355 REKLNSIADD
+355 REKLNSIGDN

-382 DLLAAK
+382 DLLVAEN
-388 SEEQVNNTFR
+388 EEQTSNIFR
-398 SLGAIADSAHKLI
+398 SLSEIADSAHKLI

-421 LEALDVAFGDLKA
+421 LEELDVAFGDLKA

-442 IDDAGAR
+442 IDDAGER

-465 SSDKKDYYRAIKCF
+465 SSDKQDYYRAIKCF

-490 SKTEMFAALYM
+490 SKAEVFAALYM
-501 LSHAYEKQGLLWAAR
+501 LSHAYDKQGLLWAAR
-516 GSALMAAYLVTSDAL
+516 GAALMAAYVVTSDAL
-531 KEQRSSAKQ
+531 KEQRSSSRQ
-540 AAVYQQLMW
+540 AAIYQRLMW
-549 IEGQLGRLGQ
+549 IEGQLGRVSQ
-559 SLTWYHLAQLISQ
+559 SLTWYHLAQLVSQ
-572 TLDEELWTESQKMSY
+572 TVDEKLWTENQKMNY
-587 EALIGK
+587 EVLIGQ
-593 LFFNANFSDI
+593 LFLNANFSDV
-603 ERLAWLP
+603 ERIAWLP

-615 LGLWLSADALLICLG
+615 LDLGLSADALLVCLG
-630 HEDKAGPEGEPIDL
+630 HEDKAGPEGEPIDFHL
-644 QFINMWR
+644 MNMWR
-651 CIDMGAPVAPLDLY
+651 SIDIGAPVAPLDLY
-665 IDRWTTISS
+665 LDRWTTISS
-674 YILGCKV
+674 CILGCKV
-681 SVSFPVKSPCMEL
+681 SVSFPVKSPCIEL

-708 MMADHLASTLPA
+708 MMADHATATVPA
-720 VNIDISLED
+720 VNIDILLED
-729 EDEFIL
+729 EDDFIL

-756 IANLTDEQRD
+756 IASLTDEQRD
-766 TIKDFYSE
+766 TIKQFYSE
-774 FCLRFVTIIC
+774 FCLHFVSIIC
-784 PQIGWTRLEEMLR
+784 PQISWSKIEEMLR
-797 GDKALERAVVFN
+797 EDKALERSVVFN
-809 CNIGLDSYFMGRDAV
+809 CNIGLDSYFMERNAV
-824 PGIASH
+824 PGIESH
-830 QDASLELYQPTR
+830 QDDALEFYKPTR
-842 RVTWFEHH
+842 LVTWFEHH
-850 NIEPMDWR
+850 NMAPMDWR
-858 PKVDVSE
+858 PKSDVPE

-874 STLKHRDLKISSLIQ
+874 SKLKHRELKVVSLIQ
-889 VSLWDQAGWRGVGF
+889 ESLWNQAGWKGLGF
-903 QGGGGQIPAV
+903 QTCEGEIPVLMFA
-913 VFLFENPVVGE
+913 FENVAVGH
-924 KIFSNIA
+924 KIFENIA
-931 KTVGDKD
+931 KTIGEKD
-938 PGKKL
+938 PSNAL
-943 RIALMRGISKQ
+943 RIALIRGI
-954 NPAHYRVVVTS
+954 NRHNAAHYRVAVTS
-965 NLEQNDDGSSSI
+965 NLDRSDDG
-977 HSASSRILTVT
+977 ALKVQTALSRLHTMT
-988 PDSSENLDRFLSDY
+988 PSSSENIDRFLKDY
-1002 ENYKRCYVVT
+1002 EVHKRCHVAT
-1012 VDAKGRPTHHLSTS
+1012 MNSKGKLVSHLITS
-1026 GLVVINAWEIDDNH
+1026 GVIVMHAWEIDENDQ
-1040 LEITALQPDDDV
+1040 EISAIQPDDDILV
-1052 LIPEGVDNPPISR
+1052 PAGMENPPISR
-1065 ALARI
+1065 ALAKI
-1070 RSSEG
+1070 RSFQA
-1075 RKA
+1075 R

>member
-30 SVKLQESTID
+30 SVKLQEATID

-95 PVANQIAF
+95 PVASQIAF

-125 WRAKCRKDVESI
+125 WRTKCRKDVESI

-145 QIFCATSR
+145 RIFCVTSR

-168 EKYGVKVTIL
+168 EKYDVKVTIL

-188 QPKNQQLAID
+188 QPENQQLAID

-204 SIESKIQI
+204 SLDSKIQI

-228 QIEQI
+228 QIQQI
-233 EDPGRLTLSQ
+233 EDLGRLTLSQ

-260 AVAVEHQFNIAV
+260 AIAVEHQFNIAV

-283 HFDSLYQLTWAA
+283 HFDALYQLTWAA

-303 LFEDTFEKALSVAQE
+303 LFEETFEKTLGVAQE
-318 TDNVEV
+318 TGNVEV

-348 ASTEATI
+348 DSIEATI

-382 DLLAAK
+382 DLLAAEN
-388 SEEQVNNTFR
+388 EEQINNIFR
-398 SLGAIADSAHKLI
+398 SLGTIADSAHKLI

-442 IDDAGAR
+442 IDDTGAR

-465 SSDKKDYYRAIKCF
+465 SSDKQDYYRAIKCF

-490 SKTEMFAALYM
+490 SKKEMFAALYM

-516 GSALMAAYLVTSDAL
+516 GAALMAAYLVTADAL
-531 KEQRSSAKQ
+531 KEQRSNDKQ
-540 AAVYQQLMW
+540 AAIYQRLMW

-559 SLTWYHLAQLISQ
+559 SLTWYHLAQLISH
-572 TLDEELWTESQKMSY
+572 TLDGDPWTENQKMSY

-593 LFFNANFSDI
+593 LFLNANFSDI

-615 LGLWLSADALLICLG
+615 LDLGLSADALLVCLG

-644 QFINMWR
+644 HFMNMWR
-651 CIDMGAPVAPLDLY
+651 SIDMGAPVAPLDLY
-665 IDRWTTISS
+665 LERWTTISS

-681 SVSFPVKSPCMEL
+681 SVSFPVKSPCIEL

-708 MMADHLASTLPA
+708 MMADHAAATLPA
-720 VNIDISLED
+720 VNIDILLED
-729 EDEFIL
+729 EDDFIL
-735 QHSFDTAAQVTS
+735 QHSFDTAAVVTS

-766 TIKDFYSE
+766 AVRQFYNE

-784 PQIGWTRLEEMLR
+784 PQIGWSKLEEMLR
-797 GDKALERAVVFN
+797 DDKALERAVVFN
-809 CNIGLDSYFMGRDAV
+809 CNIGLDGYFMGRDSV
-824 PGIASH
+824 PGIGSH
-830 QDASLELYQPTR
+830 QDATFELHKPTR

-850 NIEPMDWR
+850 KIEPMDWR
-858 PKVDVSE
+858 PKSDVSE

-874 STLKHRDLKISSLIQ
+874 STLKHRELKISSIIQ
-889 VSLWDQAGWRGVGF
+889 VSLWNQAGWRGVGF
-903 QGGGGQIPAV
+903 QGGGREIPAI
-913 VFLFENPVVGE
+913 VFLFENPEVGGR
-924 KIFSNIA
+924 IFSNIA

-938 PGKKL
+938 PNNKL
-943 RIALMRGISKQ
+943 RIALIRGISKQ
-954 NPAHYRVVVTS
+954 NPAHYRVVVTN
-965 NLEQNDDGSSSI
+965 NLDRNDDDSSSI
-977 HSASSRILTVT
+977 HSALSRILTVT
-988 PDSSENLDRFLSDY
+988 PDSSLNLDRFLNDY
-1002 ENYKRCYVVT
+1002 EIYKRCYVIT
-1012 VDAKGRPTHHLSTS
+1012 VNAQGKPTHHLSTS
-1026 GLVVINAWEIDDNH
+1026 GVVVINAWEIDDNH
-1040 LEITALQPDDDV
+1040 LEISAIQPDDDV
-1052 LIPEGVDNPPISR
+1052 LIPEGMDNPPISR

-1070 RSSEG
+1070 RSSEDW
-1075 RKA
+1075 KA